1 MQIQSVGT
9 PAIAKPEER
18 TAAATPA
25 GPVNGRQVR
34 PDATAEPDA
43 PAALPGKDEVSAAV
57 KKLNEAM
64 PPSAQSLEFEIDE
77 DSKDIVVKIIDQST
91 REVVRQ
97 MPSKEALE
105 MAKAIDK
112 MQGLLIRQTA

>member
-1 MQIQSVGT
+1 MQIQSNATSPAPKLDERPVAVTGQAAVVGRKTPET
-9 PAIAKPEER
+9 PAAAPGREE
-18 TAAATPA
+18 
-25 GPVNGRQVR
+25 V
-34 PDATAEPDA
+34 
-43 PAALPGKDEVSAAV
+43 KDAV
-57 KKLNEAM
+57 KKLNEAV
-64 PPSAQSLEFEIDE
+64 PPSARSLEFEIDE
-77 DSKDIVVKIIDQST
+77 DSKDIIVKIVDTST

>member
-1 MQIQSVGT
+1 MQIQSIGT
-9 PAIAKPEER
+9 PVIAKPEDR
-18 TAAATPA
+18 PAAATPA
-25 GPVNGRQVR
+25 VLVVGRQVH
-34 PDATAEPDA
+34 PDA
-43 PAALPGKDEVSAAV
+43 PDALPGKDEVSAAV

-77 DSKDIVVKIIDQST
+77 DSKEIVVKIIDQST